1 MILNNPISIQYLAE
15 IAKNFYGDMIKAA
28 ADVDAGIIAIDAEL
42 HSDLEKELL
51 ENGSSQEAIWGFN
64 IYPDMIGDN
73 FIEFDSLI
81 KIRPRQGNRSRNVE
95 NASTREK
102 IRHIVTNYIK

>member
-28 ADVDAGIIAIDAEL
+28 AEL

-81 KIRPRQGNRSRNVE
+81 NIRPRQGNRSRNVE

>member
-81 KIRPRQGNRSRNVE
+81 NIRPRQGNHSRNVE